1 MVETFN
7 GELLNHY
14 SLFRSYFLL
23 SFQSFLIKLA
33 SRFIKKGFSLPSGLG
48 HLCKKT
54 AFTVFRKNTE
64 AKGVS
69 FGWRFKIEM
78 FLSVF
83 SEESYIFEIN
93 KRNKLS
99 LLCPYLIV
107 FTKVCLADTKVKCNR
122 TKNIPEK
129 I

>member
-1 MVETFN
+1 MP
-7 GELLNHY
+7 LL
-14 SLFRSYFLL
+14 
-23 SFQSFLIKLA
+23 
-33 SRFIKKGFSLPSGLG
+33 SGLG

-83 SEESYIFEIN
+83 SVESYIF
-93 KRNKLS
+93 KKKYRHRRL
-99 LLCPYLIV
+99 
-107 FTKVCLADTKVKCNR
+107 TDTSTQFWDEMYDVGS
-122 TKNIPEK
+122 TVY
-129 I
+129 